1 MDKEFIESSAGQKLR
16 PVVLS
21 LYGVREGVI
30 KTNVGDRYED

>member
-1 MDKEFIESSAGQKLR
+1 MDKELIESSAGQKLR

-30 KTNVGDRYED
+30 KTYVGDGYED